1 MQLITPIVIFTIS
14 LGIFFGYTDPTY
26 SKIVEQKKLE
36 AEYVEALS
44 KSRELQ
50 DIRESLLAEYNA
62 FKAEDISRLERLL
75 PDNIDNVRL
84 IMEIDALA
92 KDHGLSVK
100 NLSVKEDAKP
110 SESGKIVGP
119 DTSEYSSVTLDFL
132 VPASYE
138 DFQVFLADLEKSLRL
153 VDVIAINFRGTSSD
167 FDEYKVSIKTYW
179 LK

>member
-1 MQLITPIVIFTIS
+1 MQLVTPIVIFVIS

-62 FKAEDISRLERLL
+62 FKPEDITRLEKLL

-92 KDHGLSVK
+92 KDHGLTVK
-100 NLSVKEDAKP
+100 NLSVREDAKADP
-110 SESGKIVGP
+110 NSKVVGP
-119 DTSEYSSVTLDFL
+119 DTMEYSSVTLDFL

-153 VDVIAINFRGTSSD
+153 VDV
-167 FDEYKVSIKTYW
+167 VS
-179 LK
+179 